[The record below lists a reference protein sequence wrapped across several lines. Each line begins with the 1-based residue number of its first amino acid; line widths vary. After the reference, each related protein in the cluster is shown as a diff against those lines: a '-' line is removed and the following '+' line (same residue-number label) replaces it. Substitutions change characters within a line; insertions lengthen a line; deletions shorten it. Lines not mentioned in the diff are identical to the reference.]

1 MNLPKYVLV
10 LLVVMMLIFL
20 NPLSTMNFVASVS
33 SEIDEYYPEE
43 REALLKLRDSLSSNS
58 DLHGNWTGPPCIN
71 NSSRWAGI
79 ACSNWHIVHIVL
91 QGIQLAGSLPP
102 CAFLHNITFLSKLS
116 LRNNTLSGPVPN
128 LTNLVYL
135 EYVVLSY
142 NRFWGSIPLEYI
154 ELPNLRVLELQ
165 SNYLDGHIPPFDQP
179 NLRAFNVSYNH
190 LEGPIPQTAVLQKFP
205 KSSYD
210 HNSNLCGSPLE
221 TSCPPP
227 PPVVVAPS
235 PSPLSP
241 NIIPPKKKNNL
252 QEWSFALIVAAAALV
267 LFLVIFVSLS
277 YSRKVHRKQ
286 AAKEEQQTGDG
297 TSGWAQ
303 TKMPHLESLGDP
315 ENRVE
320 LDFFDKEMPA
330 AFDLDD
336 LLRAS
341 AQVLGKGKLGTTYKV
356 TLESGPVVVVK
367 RVKNMNELSKKEFTQ
382 QMQLLGNMR
391 HENLVQILSFYY
403 SKEEKLVISKFES
416 SGTLFELLHENRG
429 VGRVPLDW
437 ATRLSIIK
445 DIAKGLTFLH
455 QSLPSHK
462 VPHANL
468 KSSNVLV
475 IQRNSQTYHLKL
487 TDFGFLP
494 LVPSRKY
501 NEDLAIGK
509 SPEFAQGKKLS
520 QKSDVYCFG
529 IILLEVIT
537 GRIPGEISPGNDET
551 MDDLSDW
558 VRMVVNN
565 DWSTDILDVEILAA
579 KEDHD
584 EMLKLTK
591 IALDCTDLTP
601 EKRPKMIQVLTRIE
615 EID

>member
-1 MNLPKYVLV
+1 
-10 LLVVMMLIFL
+10 MMLIFL

-91 QGIQLAGSLPP
+91 QGIQLAALE
-102 CAFLHNITFLSKLS
+102 T
-116 LRNNTLSGPVPN
+116 TLSGPVPN

-179 NLRAFNVSYNH
+179 TLRAFNVSYNH

-221 TSCPPP
+221 TSCPPA

-286 AAKEEQQTGDG
+286 AAKEEQQTG
-297 TSGWAQ
+297 WAQ

-315 ENRVE
+315 EKRVE

-367 RVKNMNELSKKEFTQ
+367 RLKNMNELSKKEFTQ

-416 SGTLFELLHENRG
+416 SGTLFELLHG
-429 VGRVPLDW
+429 Q
-437 ATRLSIIK
+437 
-445 DIAKGLTFLH
+445 F
-455 QSLPSHK
+455 Q
-462 VPHANL
+462 
-468 KSSNVLV
+468 
-475 IQRNSQTYHLKL
+475 
-487 TDFGFLP
+487 
-494 LVPSRKY
+494 
-501 NEDLAIGK
+501 
-509 SPEFAQGKKLS
+509 
-520 QKSDVYCFG
+520 
-529 IILLEVIT
+529 
-537 GRIPGEISPGNDET
+537 
-551 MDDLSDW
+551 
-558 VRMVVNN
+558 
-565 DWSTDILDVEILAA
+565 
-579 KEDHD
+579 
-584 EMLKLTK
+584 
-591 IALDCTDLTP
+591 
-601 EKRPKMIQVLTRIE
+601 
-615 EID
+615 

>member
-1 MNLPKYVLV
+1 MHENHKNNIYKFKYVGIKYILIN
-10 LLVVMMLIFL
+10 LGACMDPML
-20 NPLSTMNFVASVS
+20 
-33 SEIDEYYPEE
+33 
-43 REALLKLRDSLSSNS
+43 
-58 DLHGNWTGPPCIN
+58 
-71 NSSRWAGI
+71 
-79 ACSNWHIVHIVL
+79 
-91 QGIQLAGSLPP
+91 
-102 CAFLHNITFLSKLS
+102 
-116 LRNNTLSGPVPN
+116 
-128 LTNLVYL
+128 
-135 EYVVLSY
+135 
-142 NRFWGSIPLEYI
+142 
-154 ELPNLRVLELQ
+154 
-165 SNYLDGHIPPFDQP
+165 
-179 NLRAFNVSYNH
+179 
-190 LEGPIPQTAVLQKFP
+190 
-205 KSSYD
+205 
-210 HNSNLCGSPLE
+210 
-221 TSCPPP
+221 
-227 PPVVVAPS
+227 
-235 PSPLSP
+235 
-241 NIIPPKKKNNL
+241 
-252 QEWSFALIVAAAALV
+252 
-267 LFLVIFVSLS
+267 
-277 YSRKVHRKQ
+277 
-286 AAKEEQQTGDG
+286 
-297 TSGWAQ
+297 
-303 TKMPHLESLGDP
+303 
-315 ENRVE
+315 
-320 LDFFDKEMPA
+320 
-330 AFDLDD
+330 
-336 LLRAS
+336 
-341 AQVLGKGKLGTTYKV
+341 
-356 TLESGPVVVVK
+356 
-367 RVKNMNELSKKEFTQ
+367 
-382 QMQLLGNMR
+382 
-391 HENLVQILSFYY
+391 
-403 SKEEKLVISKFES
+403 
-416 SGTLFELLHENRG
+416 ENRG

-437 ATRLSIIK
+437 VTRLSIIK

>member
-1 MNLPKYVLV
+1 
-10 LLVVMMLIFL
+10 
-20 NPLSTMNFVASVS
+20 MNFVASVS

-79 ACSNWHIVHIVL
+79 ACSNWHVVHIVL

-116 LRNNTLSGPVPN
+116 LRNNTLSGPLPN
-128 LTNLVYL
+128 LTNL
-135 EYVVLSY
+135 
-142 NRFWGSIPLEYI
+142 
-154 ELPNLRVLELQ
+154 

-179 NLRAFNVSYNH
+179 TLRAFNVSYNH

-210 HNSNLCGSPLE
+210 HNSNLCGSPSE

-227 PPVVVAPS
+227 PPVVIAPS

-241 NIIPPKKKNNL
+241 NIPPKKKNNL
-252 QEWSFALIVAAAALV
+252 QAWSFALIVAASALV
-267 LFLVIFVSLS
+267 LFLVIFVSLC

-315 ENRVE
+315 EKRVE
-320 LDFFDKEMPA
+320 LDFFDEEMPA

-367 RVKNMNELSKKEFTQ
+367 RLKNMNELSKKEFTQ

-416 SGTLFELLHENRG
+416 SGTLFELLHG
-429 VGRVPLDW
+429 Q
-437 ATRLSIIK
+437 
-445 DIAKGLTFLH
+445 F
-455 QSLPSHK
+455 Q
-462 VPHANL
+462 
-468 KSSNVLV
+468 
-475 IQRNSQTYHLKL
+475 
-487 TDFGFLP
+487 
-494 LVPSRKY
+494 
-501 NEDLAIGK
+501 
-509 SPEFAQGKKLS
+509 
-520 QKSDVYCFG
+520 
-529 IILLEVIT
+529 
-537 GRIPGEISPGNDET
+537 
-551 MDDLSDW
+551 
-558 VRMVVNN
+558 
-565 DWSTDILDVEILAA
+565 
-579 KEDHD
+579 
-584 EMLKLTK
+584 
-591 IALDCTDLTP
+591 
-601 EKRPKMIQVLTRIE
+601 
-615 EID
+615 